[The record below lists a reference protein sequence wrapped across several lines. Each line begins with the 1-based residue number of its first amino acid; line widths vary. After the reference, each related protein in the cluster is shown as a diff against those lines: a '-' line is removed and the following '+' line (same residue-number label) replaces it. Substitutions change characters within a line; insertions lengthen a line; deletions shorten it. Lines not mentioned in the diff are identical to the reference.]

1 MTNRPA
7 LRPAPR
13 EAIRSLEDLE
23 RCLAAAAAFRSAHRR
38 PFVVLS
44 YAQSVDG
51 SIAGPNRERI
61 QLSSPESM
69 RLTHGIRSLCEGIL
83 VGIGTVLADDP
94 RLAAFDGA
102 GRQPRPVVLDTH
114 LRTPLAARLVQRPD
128 TRPWLIHRHHLPD
141 ARIRQLREAGATPMP
156 CAPGPDGRIDLTAL
170 MQLLCTHRINSLR
183 VEGGARVITSFL
195 RCRLADLL
203 VVTVSPQFVG
213 GLPVLDPAD
222 AAGAL
227 RVRLQEAAYHP
238 SGPDVIVWTRPQWEP
253 Q

>member
-1 MTNRPA
+1 MTKIPTPRPDS
-7 LRPAPR
+7 R

-23 RCLAAAAAFRSAHRR
+23 RCLAVASSFRARHRR

-51 SIAGPNRERI
+51 SIAGRNRERI

-69 RLTHGIRSLCEGIL
+69 RLTHGIRRVCEGIL

-102 GRQPRPVVLDTH
+102 GRQPQPVVLDTH
-114 LRTPLAARLVQRPD
+114 LRTPLEARLVRRPD
-128 TRPWLIHRHHLPD
+128 ARPWLIHRHHLPD
-141 ARIRQLREAGATPMP
+141 ARIRQLREAGATLMP
-156 CAPGPDGRIDLTAL
+156 CTPGPDGRIDLSAL
-170 MQLLCTHRINSLR
+170 MQILCENRVNSLM

-195 RCRLADLL
+195 RYRLADLL

-213 GLPVLDPAD
+213 GLPVLDPAGS
-222 AAGAL
+222 GAL
-227 RVRLQEAAYHP
+227 RFHLPDPTYHP
-238 SGPDVIVWTRPQWEP
+238 AGPDIIVWARPQWESR
-253 Q
+253 